1 MTLTVCVS
9 DVVTANDASEVLD
22 VSSIEAMSR
31 DAGALRPV
39 LAPGEDGGGSET
51 RLYFIVSDTFTA
63 ITSSSGVVTVV
74 R

>member
-51 RLYFIVSDTFTA
+51 RPLLYRFRHFHCYY
-63 ITSSSGVVTVV
+63 
-74 R
+74 